1 MFHSFFLF
9 ALIIIGPPVIINP
22 PMDQVIINNGST
34 AVFSCDALASPDH
47 NVSWTFTDFNETVTD
62 IVSNIKYTIVGDR
75 NESRFGELTVVNVTY
90 EDRGVYTCSAAN
102 TIGTDTA
109 SANLTVHG

>member
-1 MFHSFFLF
+1 M
-9 ALIIIGPPVIINP
+9 IINP
-22 PMDQVIINNGST
+22 PMDQSIINNGSS

-47 NVSWTFTDFNETVTD
+47 TVSWTFTDFNKTVMD

-75 NESRFGELTVVNVTY
+75 SGSRLGELTVVNVTY
-90 EDRGVYTCSAAN
+90 EDRGVYTCSADN
-102 TIGTDTA
+102 TIGTVTA

>member
-1 MFHSFFLF
+1 M
-9 ALIIIGPPVIINP
+9 IINP
-22 PMDQVIINNGST
+22 PMDQFIINNGSN

-47 NVSWTFTDFNETVTD
+47 TVSWTFTDFNETVTD

-75 NESRFGELTVVNVTY
+75 NEIRFGELTVTNVTY